1 MAIKNKFS
9 FPDRFK
15 SNPREA
21 EVSVFQGP
29 RIIPSSFKTLEA
41 YVFKNLCQTIFN
53 NDYAGWDAN
62 LNGTGVPNFENLHFD
77 TFDDSSKVE
86 TEAGFLVVGKT
97 FKYSDTDMVYYVD
110 IYADSISATA
120 DFAINDCIIY
130 KSPTKNIWRLYCTTG
145 TDAVKRAQVLKTL
158 FWGTDSTD
166 PRASST
172 YITNPT
178 AMTVSDADDVGMKG
192 QLLRVSSGL
201 DSGESAVTGTFAV
214 GTNLKVSSW
223 SRIKIDQMGGA
234 GDGDI
239 NWELPSGTILQTSGD
254 IAVHDETGTDLEAD
268 EYDTPTDCRF
278 KKDVDAPGNYVKCN
292 MQAIILTAKTITW
305 ADGGGNIT
313 IDTDTDFEADGFT
326 KFTAATIG
334 DVQPWGMSTTET
346 LTRIINGIFLTV
358 NYSEDTTLDAAFD
371 VSANEGATW
380 TENITPNAF
389 TLLKGPG
396 KKLIF
401 RVRKTGTD
409 ASKEITIHEWAI
421 VAADFAT
428 ED

>member
-1 MAIKNKFS
+1 MPSRPK
-9 FPDRFK
+9 FPDFFK
-15 SNPREA
+15 SDPREA
-21 EVSVFQGP
+21 EISVFQGP

-53 NDYAGWDAN
+53 NDYAGWNAN

-77 TFDDSSKVE
+77 TFDDSSKVD
-86 TEAGFLVVGKT
+86 TQAGFLVVGKT
-97 FKYSDTDMVYYVD
+97 LKYSDTEMVYYVD

-120 DFAINDCIIY
+120 DFAINNCVIY
-130 KSPTKNIWRLYCTTG
+130 KSLTSNVWRLYCTTG
-145 TDAVKRAQVLKTL
+145 TAEVKRAQVLKTL
-158 FWGTDSTD
+158 FWGTGGTD

-178 AMTVSDADDVGMKG
+178 AMKTSDADDVGMKG
-192 QLLRVSSGL
+192 QLIRMTTSSAG
-201 DSGESAVTGTFAV
+201 DVGGSFTA

-223 SRIKIDQMGGA
+223 SRIYMNTFSGG
-234 GDGDI
+234 GGTFT
-239 NWELPSGTILQTSGD
+239 WELPNGTVLQTRTNNFD
-254 IAVHDETGTDLEAD
+254 VLDETGQDKTAD
-268 EYDTPTDCRF
+268 EYDTPATCQLKNTDIGGG
-278 KKDVDAPGNYVKCN
+278 AGGE
-292 MQAIILTAKTITW
+292 MQAIILTGKTITW
-305 ADGGGNIT
+305 TDTGGVVIV
-313 IDTDTDFEADGFT
+313 TDTDFEADGFP
-326 KFTAATIG
+326 KFTAATFS
-334 DVQPWGMSTTET
+334 DALPWGMSTTET

-358 NYSEDTTLDAAFD
+358 NWDEDLTLDTAFD

-396 KKLIF
+396 KKIIF

-409 ASKEITIHEWAI
+409 ASKDIILYEWAV